1 MYRNKLLAKLH
12 ILLKETGAEA
22 HKKDIYAGYG
32 VDSAKEMSDDQ
43 IVDLIGRLDASTQN
57 HSTMERSH
65 PVQQRHEA
73 ANGQIRALRS
83 DVLFVLTANPD
94 AQSPRRRGLGI
105 PNDWQILNP
114 FIHRHAGKLLYEMT
128 DSELR
133 SFKTKLCA
141 MRQTGWRYKGGDIK
155 RDDPDRHSVPPVSVW
170 VGIPAEGT
178 DPVN

>member
-65 PVQQRHEA
+65 PIQQRHEA
-73 ANGQIRALRS
+73 ANGQIRSLRS

-114 FIHRHAGKLLYEMT
+114 FIHRHAGTLLYEMT

-133 SFKTKLCA
+133 
-141 MRQTGWRYKGGDIK
+141 
-155 RDDPDRHSVPPVSVW
+155 
-170 VGIPAEGT
+170 
-178 DPVN
+178 